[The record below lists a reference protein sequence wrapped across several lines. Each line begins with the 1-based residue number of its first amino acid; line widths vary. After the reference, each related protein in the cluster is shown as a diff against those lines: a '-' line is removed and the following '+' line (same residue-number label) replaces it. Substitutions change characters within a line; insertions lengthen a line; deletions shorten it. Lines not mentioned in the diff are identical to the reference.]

1 MKIYEFFII
10 QILRHSLRS
19 FAVEEDS
26 LVSMQHVSVA
36 QTSPSSRHY
45 VDKPLGWKHFH
56 HIKFGFVEVVLRCQ
70 THAIFDKEKL
80 AISTCF
86 FKLGTVACVCMC
98 VTMIC
103 FVACV
108 CMCVTMLF
116 CRVCMY
122 VCNDVMFCRVCM
134 YVCND
139 VMFCRVC
146 MYVCNDVMFWTLGNI
161 LLSWFISKD

>member
-45 VDKPLGWKHFH
+45 VDKPLGWKYFH

-70 THAIFDKEKL
+70 THAIFDKEKW

-108 CMCVTMLF
+108 CMCVTMLCF
-116 CRVCMY
+116 VACVCMC
-122 VCNDVMFCRVCM
+122 VTMLCFVACVCM
-134 YVCND
+134 CVTMLC
-139 VMFCRVC
+139 F
-146 MYVCNDVMFWTLGNI
+146 GH
-161 LLSWFISKD
+161 

>member
-108 CMCVTMLF
+108 CMCVTMLCF
-116 CRVCMY
+116 VACVCMC
-122 VCNDVMFCRVCM
+122 VTMLCFVACVCM
-134 YVCND
+134 CVTMLC
-139 VMFCRVC
+139 F
-146 MYVCNDVMFWTLGNI
+146 GH
-161 LLSWFISKD
+161 